1 MDMENGTATVRSA
14 VIHGAEAVPVE
25 VTAVLGA
32 GIPGISVAGMP
43 DASVTEARSRIRC
56 ALRSSGFEVPRGSVT
71 VALSPA
77 DVRKTGTGLDLAMA
91 AAILGASGQVDAGA
105 LYGRMLYGELRVD
118 GGLVEP
124 RGAEAARQLAARE
137 GVAFVTAAGASG
149 MRGGFLALDSLSSL
163 RGRLALSER
172 PASAEA
178 VAPVGDMGDVPGN
191 AAAKRALA
199 VAAASGL
206 GVLLL
211 GDEETARELAR
222 RVPGIMGEPGEGLAD
237 EIAAIGSL
245 VGRRDGE
252 ALRPFVE
259 VAPESSA
266 RRIVGGG
273 RPVAP
278 GAVTEA
284 HGGVLFI
291 PRAGEMQAPSRQSLS
306 AAVREGEAVLVRVDG
321 LCRMPACALPV
332 LSAPTCPCGGF
343 GRGGCRCSAR
353 AVDGYRTRLLLGT
366 EALAPIRVSVDA
378 GTGRTQGTAE
388 LREAVER
395 ARETASERGGGRMVA
410 PDAAEA
416 LESLAAIRGA
426 SRLEPVARA
435 VADMEGSRSMRS
447 RHVSEAASLL
457 FLR

>member
-1 MDMENGTATVRSA
+1 MPHGAAEGTENMGMENGTATVRSA
-14 VIHGAEAVPVE
+14 VIRGAEAVPVE
-25 VTAVLGA
+25 VAAVLRA
-32 GIPGISVAGMP
+32 GIPGISVVGMP
-43 DASVTEARSRIRC
+43 DASVIEARSRIRC
-56 ALRSSGFEVPRGSVT
+56 ALRSIGFEVPRGSVT

-105 LYGRMLYGELRVD
+105 LDGRMLYGELRVD
-118 GGLVEP
+118 GGIVEP

-137 GVAFVTAAGASG
+137 GVALVTAAGASG
-149 MRGGFLALDSLSSL
+149 MRGGFLALDSLGSL

-172 PASAEA
+172 AVSAEP

-206 GVLLL
+206 GALLL
-211 GDEETARELAR
+211 GDEEAARELAR
-222 RVPGIMGEPGEGLAD
+222 RVPGIMGELGDGLAD
-237 EIAAIGSL
+237 EIGAIGSL
-245 VGRRDGE
+245 VGRRDGK
-252 ALRPFVE
+252 ARRPFVE
-259 VAPESSA
+259 IAPESSA

-291 PRAGEMQAPSRQSLS
+291 PRAGEMRAPSRQLLS
-306 AAVREGEAVLVRVDG
+306 AAVREGEAALVRVEG
-321 LCRMPACALPV
+321 LYRMPARALPV

-343 GRGGCRCSAR
+343 GRGECRCSAR
-353 AVDGYRTRLLLGT
+353 TVEGYRARLLLGT
-366 EALAPIRVSVDA
+366 DALAPIRASVEAEAD
-378 GTGRTQGTAE
+378 RTQGTAE

-395 ARETASERGGGRMVA
+395 ARETASERGDERMVA

-416 LESLAAIRGA
+416 LEALAAGVRRPGRRGHGG
-426 SRLEPVARA
+426 EPGDALPPR
-435 VADMEGSRSMRS
+435 
-447 RHVSEAASLL
+447 
-457 FLR
+457 